1 MGKRGSGTRR
11 TNRRNTMRRRN
22 TNRKVRRNTNRKVRR
37 NTMKRRN
44 TRFRGGSGKLV
55 KTSAAPVLE
64 KVVTTST
71 EEQRAVKWLMEKKF
85 ESASIDAIK
94 RHLRGNRIPFNVE
107 QLELIPINELFR
119 MLQEPKPFVS
129 MDA

>member
-11 TNRRNTMRRRN
+11 TNRRNTMR
-22 TNRKVRRNTNRKVRR
+22 RRNTNRKVRR